1 MSDENTDIKPD
12 LPEIPDTENVCIMCR
27 RDLIAAERE
36 IVNYFAGLE
45 ETSDPLKRTLLNPK
59 VHFAFGHYGNY
70 ELLPIRATA
79 YDVSELPNSEL
90 SVNDYFQTHQLDD
103 IVLPVAHL
111 CCICASVMGSIMA
124 VNMDELERGKP
135 VTDPYTGT
143 MLGEET
149 DLPE

>member
-12 LPEIPDTENVCIMCR
+12 LLEIPDTENVCIMCR

-45 ETSDPLKRTLLNPK
+45 ETSDSLKRTLLNPK
-59 VHFAFGHYGNY
+59 VRFLFGHYGNY
-70 ELLPIRATA
+70 DLLPIRATA
-79 YDVSELPNSEL
+79 YDVSEFPNSEL
-90 SVNDYFQTHQLDD
+90 SVNDYFQTHQLAD
-103 IVLPVAHL
+103 IVLPMARL
-111 CCICASVMGSIMA
+111 CCICTSVMGSIMA

-143 MLGEET
+143 MLGEEP